1 MMPAVV
7 SEFQEMGK
15 LCEVGIGLS
24 FVLIFHWFKKQT
36 VASWSVVLDLGL
48 LSLWFIFL
56 DMNLYFTSCPQM
68 AMIIKRVC
76 IWVAECS
83 GRGVSLGIHIMVFSV
98 CSLEAIFVEQLF
110 MVTCRVLEMAVLKG
124 WHLLRWGTS
133 GWGGWFWN
141 AERTQVAVE
150 YSGLA
155 VRAPGDNRCRSQ

>member
-15 LCEVGIGLS
+15 LCEVGIGLF
-24 FVLIFHWFKKQT
+24 FVLLFHWFKKQA
-36 VASWSVVLDLGL
+36 VASRSVVLDWGL

-56 DMNLYFTSCPQM
+56 VMNLFFTSCPQM
-68 AMIIKRVC
+68 AMIVKSVC
-76 IWVAECS
+76 IRVAGRS
-83 GRGVSLGIHIMVFSV
+83 GRGVSLWSHIVVFSV
-98 CSLEAIFVEQLF
+98 CNLEAIFAEQLF

-124 WHLLRWGTS
+124 WYLLRGWGTWGS
-133 GWGGWFWN
+133 GVWN

-150 YSGLA
+150 CSGLA